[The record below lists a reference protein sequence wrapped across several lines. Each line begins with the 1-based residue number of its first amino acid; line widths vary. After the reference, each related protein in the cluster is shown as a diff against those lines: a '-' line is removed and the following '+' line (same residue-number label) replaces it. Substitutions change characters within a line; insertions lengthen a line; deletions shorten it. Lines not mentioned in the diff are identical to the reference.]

1 MALQQWS
8 DLKSRMELTELYILT
23 GIILFSLGLMIV
35 VMKRNAIVV
44 LMGIE
49 LMLNAANINMV
60 AFSNLEPT
68 HTGTIFAL
76 FIIMIAAAEV
86 AIGLSI
92 IIQVYRHFKSPVLD
106 NFNELKW

>member
-1 MALQQWS
+1 MA
-8 DLKSRMELTELYILT
+8 LTELYILT

-68 HTGTIFAL
+68 HTGSVFAL
-76 FIIMIAAAEV
+76 FVIMIAAAEV
-86 AIGLSI
+86 AVGLSI
-92 IIQVYRHFKSPVLD
+92 IIQIYRHYSTPILD
-106 NFNELKW
+106 SFNKMKW